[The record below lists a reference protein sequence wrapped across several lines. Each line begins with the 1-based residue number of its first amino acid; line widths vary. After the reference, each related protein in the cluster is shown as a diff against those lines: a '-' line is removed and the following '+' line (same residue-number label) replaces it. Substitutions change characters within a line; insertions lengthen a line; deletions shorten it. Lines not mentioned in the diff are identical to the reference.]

1 MHIRTED
8 RESPDYKSN
17 PSAADCVFGN
27 TNQTPMRHDFKRAYY
42 RVLLSEFEAGDI
54 KELLAKSPLVIG
66 GKRFSLREVFEHLW
80 QDREKV
86 PFAWDCATDNDLEP
100 FLVSK
105 GRTMEWFMKK
115 VLWLNNNSSVIPG
128 KILLSWFY
136 PKLESMF
143 RALDARELL
152 FPLITM
158 HNESWMPN
166 VTSRRVKKW
175 EDGDWIKSVLVF
187 IHDATF
193 SERLDWD
200 FDAIAGPQFL
210 AVPGTLAMP
219 HFEKHVMIGDTRHV
233 ERVIWNEEDMPRYA
247 GDSMLIRGR
256 PFGKRTAFSAFCVKA
271 ELNLDK
277 FGPPDLPVTVMDRDY
292 FCPIRKRVVLYSGCA
307 YGAPLYL
314 HSIEHRKI
322 ARMKKDL
329 LKNIVSDLV
338 REDEMKMDG
347 LESRHLALL
356 ASINES
362 YDFRYFQSD
371 ESMTLNDAN
380 FIKGVS
386 AKILKYLL
394 EAYLNDGRS
403 SFEYKELKRQFEIT
417 LGQKNSNF
425 EIRFYR
431 LVEKLEEDSPGL
443 RIERTGRGK
452 FRMASKGTV
461 RFEARA

>member
-1 MHIRTED
+1 M
-8 RESPDYKSN
+8 N
-17 PSAADCVFGN
+17 VFGN
-27 TNQTPMRHDFKRAYY
+27 TNQTLMRHDFKRAYY
-42 RVLLSEFEAGDI
+42 RTLLSEFDPEDI
-54 KELLAKSPLVIG
+54 KKLLSRSPLVIG
-66 GKRFSLREVFEHLW
+66 GKHYSLSETFELLW
-80 QDREKV
+80 KDRGKV

-128 KILLSWFY
+128 KVLLSWFY

-152 FPLITM
+152 FPLITL
-158 HNESWMPN
+158 HNENWMPN

-187 IHDATF
+187 IHDSTY

-210 AVPGTLAMP
+210 AVPGMLAMP
-219 HFEKHVMIGDTRHV
+219 HFERHVMISDTRHV
-233 ERVIWNEEDMPRYA
+233 ERVIWEQADAPRYA
-247 GDSMLIRGR
+247 GDSMLIRGEAY
-256 PFGKRTAFSAFCVKA
+256 GKKTSFSAFCKQA
-271 ELNLDK
+271 DIDLEK
-277 FGPPDLPVTVMDRDY
+277 YQPPDLPVIEMERDY
-292 FCPIRKRVVLYSGCA
+292 FCPIRKRNVLYAGCA
-307 YGAPLYL
+307 YGAPFYL

-322 ARMKKDL
+322 AQMKKDL
-329 LKNIVSDLV
+329 LRNIVSDLV
-338 REDEMKMDG
+338 REDEMNMDD
-347 LESRHLALL
+347 LESKHLALL
-356 ASINES
+356 ASLKET
-362 YDFRYFQSD
+362 YAFRYFQAD
-371 ESMTLNDAN
+371 ESMTLNDAG

-394 EAYLNDGRS
+394 EAYLAHGRDA
-403 SFEYKELKRQFEIT
+403 FEYKELKRQFEIT
-417 LGQKNSNF
+417 LGKKNSNF

-431 LVEKLEEDSPGL
+431 LVEKLENDSPGF

-452 FRMASKGTV
+452 FRVVTKGIL
-461 RFEARA
+461 RFADA